1 LERRRRHQRRH
12 RAGVGVGRSDQ
23 RLDAAGVGRERRA
36 GPLGGA
42 ALRPRRAL
50 RDLAGRRAM
59 TQLVVFSLGSE
70 GYGLPITQVQEIIR
84 YTRPRTV
91 PAATAMVSGVIN
103 LRSKVIPVCDLALAL
118 GLTPGVGSAGDAG
131 GDHRKIV
138 ILETAHGSVGL
149 VVDDVDKVMTIDD
162 ADIDTNR
169 AADAPFIDGIAKV
182 GDELFVLLAPD
193 ALVQSFGLSLD
204 TLAA

>member
-1 LERRRRHQRRH
+1 
-12 RAGVGVGRSDQ
+12 
-23 RLDAAGVGRERRA
+23 
-36 GPLGGA
+36 
-42 ALRPRRAL
+42 
-50 RDLAGRRAM
+50 M
-59 TQLVVFSLGSE
+59 TQLVVFALGSE

-103 LRSKVIPVCDLALAL
+103 LRSKVIPACDLGAAL
-118 GLTPGVGSAGDAG
+118 GLAPDLPAGDGAA
-131 GDHRKIV
+131 DHRKIV
-138 ILETAHGSVGL
+138 ILETAHGAVGL

-162 ADIDTNR
+162 ADIDRNR

-182 GDELFVLLAPD
+182 RDELFVLLAPD
-193 ALVQSFGLSLD
+193 PLVQSFGLSLD

>member
-1 LERRRRHQRRH
+1 
-12 RAGVGVGRSDQ
+12 
-23 RLDAAGVGRERRA
+23 
-36 GPLGGA
+36 
-42 ALRPRRAL
+42 
-50 RDLAGRRAM
+50 M

-103 LRSKVIPVCDLALAL
+103 LRSKVIPVCDLGQAL
-118 GLTPGVGSAGDAG
+118 GLAPDLAVDADAAS
-131 GDHRKIV
+131 DHRKIV
-138 ILETAHGSVGL
+138 ILETAHGAVGL

-162 ADIDTNR
+162 AEIDTNR
-169 AADAPFIDGIAKV
+169 AAEAPFIEGIAKV

-193 ALVQSFGLSLD
+193 ALVRSFGLGLD
-204 TLAA
+204 ALTA

>member
-1 LERRRRHQRRH
+1 
-12 RAGVGVGRSDQ
+12 
-23 RLDAAGVGRERRA
+23 
-36 GPLGGA
+36 
-42 ALRPRRAL
+42 
-50 RDLAGRRAM
+50 M

-118 GLTPGVGSAGDAG
+118 GLTPDVGPAGDAG

-204 TLAA
+204 MLAA